1 MILRRDSRTWS
12 RFGSAL
18 TRRRRGRD
26 SVTGQ
31 NGPQMKEFVSGN
43 LGVQI
48 LGRAGLR
55 YREGARSVSVDGE
68 MGGGPVD
75 FIVYVNTIAI
85 WEQKKERIDS
95 AERLRIVE
103 NIRRVLEENGLIVKF
118 E

>member
-1 MILRRDSRTWS
+1 
-12 RFGSAL
+12 
-18 TRRRRGRD
+18 
-26 SVTGQ
+26 
-31 NGPQMKEFVSGN
+31 
-43 LGVQI
+43 
-48 LGRAGLR
+48 
-55 YREGARSVSVDGE
+55 